1 MPKGPAEEWVR
12 ALERQVHVRHLSPR
26 TAQAYGGWTRRF
38 LGFHG
43 HRDPRTMG
51 AEEVRRFLTHLA
63 VVERVSASTQNQ
75 ATAALL
81 FLYRDVLGRD
91 LDRPKRVVRAKRGPR
106 RPEVLTRGEVR
117 RVLRELS
124 VAGNGK

>member
-1 MPKGPAEEWVR
+1 
-12 ALERQVHVRHLSPR
+12 
-26 TAQAYGGWTRRF
+26 
-38 LGFHG
+38 
-43 HRDPRTMG
+43 MG